1 VTFTDFVAVST
12 GNLWRMK
19 LRTFLTVSGVVIAI
33 AAFVSMLSFGAG
45 NQQYITKQ
53 FEELGL
59 LTTMQVYPKTD
70 SDKTDSVKAGV
81 LDKSAIERLS
91 TIPGVNLA
99 YSYD

>member
-1 VTFTDFVAVST
+1 MTFTDFVAVST

-45 NQQYITKQ
+45 NQRYITKQ

-59 LTTMQVYPKTD
+59 LTTMQVYPKTN
-70 SDKTDSVKAGV
+70 SDKPDSVKAAV
-81 LDKSAIERLS
+81 LDKI
-91 TIPGVNLA
+91 G
-99 YSYD
+99 D